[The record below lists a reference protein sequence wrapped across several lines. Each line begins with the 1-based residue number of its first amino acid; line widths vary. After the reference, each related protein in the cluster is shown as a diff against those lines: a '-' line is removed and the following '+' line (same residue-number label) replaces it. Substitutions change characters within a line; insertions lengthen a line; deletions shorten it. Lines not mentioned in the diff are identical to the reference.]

1 MAVAISLVAEKASK
15 NTAGLTDIW
24 AAGGCEDKKGGTSL
38 FQYILK
44 RLGQTFL
51 VLIGIT
57 LITFLLL
64 NVVPGNPVAMMLD
77 KRADEATI
85 EKVRHEMGLD
95 VPLHEQY
102 IDFVKGAVKLDFGTS
117 YFTKEVVT
125 DAIVRCFKVTV
136 KLAAM
141 SFLFAVVL
149 GITCGMIAAVYRGR
163 WIDSTLMTLSVVG
176 VSAPSFWIAIILQIV
191 IGLKLDLLPISGF
204 DGPLNYILPSI
215 ALGTRYAGSIAR
227 ITRTS
232 MLDVIKQDYIRTA
245 RSKGVKESV
254 VIMKHALK
262 NAMIPIVTLVGT
274 ELGNMLTGSMLIEKV
289 FSIPGIGKL
298 AVDAMSNR
306 DLPLLQG
313 TVVYIALVFVIVN
326 LVVDLSYALI
336 DPRIRYGKG
345 EG

>member
-1 MAVAISLVAEKASK
+1 MLSY
-15 NTAGLTDIW
+15 T
-24 AAGGCEDKKGGTSL
+24 
-38 FQYILK
+38 LK
-44 RLGQTFL
+44 RLGQTVL

-57 LITFLLL
+57 LITFILL
-64 NVVPGNPVAMMLD
+64 NVVPGDPVAMMLD

-85 EKVRHEMGLD
+85 AMVRHEMGLD
-95 VPLHEQY
+95 IPLPEQY
-102 IDFVKGAVKLDFGTS
+102 LNFVKGAVRLDFGKS

-125 DAIVRCFKVTV
+125 DALVRSFKVTV

-141 SFLFAVVL
+141 SFLFAVII
-149 GITCGMIAAVYRGR
+149 GITCGMIAAVYRGK
-163 WIDSTLMTLSVVG
+163 WIDSFLMTLSMVG
-176 VSAPSFWIAIILQIV
+176 VSAPSFWIAIILQIF

-227 ITRTS
+227 IMRTS

-245 RSKGVKESV
+245 RSKGVKENL

-262 NAMIPIVTLVGT
+262 NAMIPIITLVGT
-274 ELGNMLTGSMLIEKV
+274 ELGYMLTGSMLIEKV

-298 AVDAMSNR
+298 AVDGMMNR

-326 LVVDLSYALI
+326 LIVDLSYAFI

-345 EG
+345 AD

>member
-1 MAVAISLVAEKASK
+1 M
-15 NTAGLTDIW
+15 
-24 AAGGCEDKKGGTSL
+24 
-38 FQYILK
+38 FQYTLK

-64 NVVPGNPVAMMLD
+64 NVVPGDPVAMMLD

-149 GITCGMIAAVYRGR
+149 GTTCGMIAAVYRGR
-163 WIDSTLMTLSVVG
+163 WIDSALMTLSVVG

>member
-1 MAVAISLVAEKASK
+1 MFSY
-15 NTAGLTDIW
+15 T
-24 AAGGCEDKKGGTSL
+24 
-38 FQYILK
+38 LK
-44 RLGQTFL
+44 RLGQTVL

-64 NVVPGNPVAMMLD
+64 NVVPGDPVAMMLD

-102 IDFVKGAVKLDFGTS
+102 IDFVEGAVKLDFGTS
-117 YFTKEVVT
+117 YFTKEVVI

-149 GITCGMIAAVYRGR
+149 GVTCGMIAAVYRGK

-176 VSAPSFWIAIILQIV
+176 VSAPSFWIAIILQIL

-245 RSKGVKESV
+245 RSKGVKESL

-298 AVDAMSNR
+298 AVDAMRNR
-306 DLPLLQG
+306 DLPQLQG
-313 TVVYIALVFVIVN
+313 TVVYIALVFVVVN

>member
-1 MAVAISLVAEKASK
+1 MLS
-15 NTAGLTDIW
+15 
-24 AAGGCEDKKGGTSL
+24 
-38 FQYILK
+38 YILK
-44 RLGQTFL
+44 RLAQTVL
-51 VLIGIT
+51 VLFGIT
-57 LITFLLL
+57 LITFILL
-64 NVVPGNPVAMMLD
+64 NVVPGDPVAMMLD
-77 KRADEATI
+77 KRADEETI

-95 VPLHEQY
+95 VPLPEQY
-102 IDFVKGAVKLDFGTS
+102 INFVKGAVRLDFGKS
-117 YFTKEVVT
+117 YFTKENVM
-125 DAIVRCFKVTV
+125 DALVRSFKVTV

-141 SFLFAVVL
+141 SFLFACVIGL
-149 GITCGMIAAVYRGR
+149 TCGMIAAVYRGK
-163 WIDSTLMTLSVVG
+163 WIDSLLMTLSMVG

-204 DGPLNYILPSI
+204 DGPLNYILSSI

-245 RSKGVKESV
+245 RSKGVKELL

-274 ELGNMLTGSMLIEKV
+274 ELGYMLTGSMLIEKV
-289 FSIPGIGKL
+289 FAIPGIGKL
-298 AVDAMSNR
+298 AVDGMMNR

-326 LVVDLSYALI
+326 LVVDISYAFI

-345 EG
+345 GE

>member
-1 MAVAISLVAEKASK
+1 MFSY
-15 NTAGLTDIW
+15 T
-24 AAGGCEDKKGGTSL
+24 
-38 FQYILK
+38 LK
-44 RLGQTFL
+44 RLGQTVL

-64 NVVPGNPVAMMLD
+64 NVVPGDPVAMMLD

-102 IDFVKGAVKLDFGTS
+102 IDFVEGAVKLDFGTS
-117 YFTKEVVT
+117 YFTKEVVI

-149 GITCGMIAAVYRGR
+149 GVTCGMIAAVYRGK

-176 VSAPSFWIAIILQIV
+176 VSAPSFWIAIILQIL

-245 RSKGVKESV
+245 RSKGVKESL

-306 DLPLLQG
+306 DLPHLQG
-313 TVVYIALVFVIVN
+313 TVVYIALVFVVVN